1 MGGGGIANIL
11 LPFSTSPERTAR
23 FPKHCSR
30 TEDSRMLGNSRYV
43 PSRLLIGLLHPIVEH
58 VLNGSSTL
66 APFVTPALAVG
77 AVALAYT
84 DRGALA
90 IVCLGLASWFALTGY
105 MRFVVAQRL
114 VTREIVVDTGGVA
127 APLTLAFFSDAHL
140 GRYKSE
146 KWLARV
152 VARVNAYRP
161 DAVLIGGDFF
171 FNRGQIDPDKL
182 LAPMASLVAPLG
194 AYAIYGNHDV
204 GFPGRDRR
212 SVLGKLLPGLGVRV
226 LSNELV
232 RLSHSSTPRTAGMS
246 SAADMSG
253 TPTWLGGM
261 GELWRDNF
269 KFGEVRTKLDAT
281 GEPGPLI
288 VLAHN
293 PDAMHE
299 LGPADRAD
307 LFLFGHTHAGQIR
320 VPFLPGFGIP
330 ARGPLYRGAYRLP
343 QGNVYVTS
351 GMSCSSRRCHL

>member
-1 MGGGGIANIL
+1 
-11 LPFSTSPERTAR
+11 
-23 FPKHCSR
+23 
-30 TEDSRMLGNSRYV
+30 MLGNSRYV
-43 PSRLLIGLLHPIVEH
+43 PSRLLIALLHPIAEH
-58 VLNGSSTL
+58 ALNGSSTL
-66 APFVTPALAVG
+66 APLVAPALAIG
-77 AVALAYT
+77 AVALAFT

-90 IVCLGLASWFALTGY
+90 LVCLGLASWFALTGY

-114 VTREIVVDTGGVA
+114 ATREIVVDTRGVA

-152 VARVNAYRP
+152 VARVNAYQP

-171 FNRGQIDPDKL
+171 FNRGKIDPDKL
-182 LAPMASLVAPLG
+182 LAPLASLVAPLG

-204 GFPGRDRR
+204 GLPGRDRR
-212 SVLGKLLPGLGVRV
+212 PVLGKLLPRLGVRV

-232 RLSHSSTPRTAGMS
+232 RLSHSGAAGMS
-246 SAADMSG
+246 GAPS
-253 TPTWLGGM
+253 WLGGM
-261 GELWRDNF
+261 GELWRDDF
-269 KFGEVRTKLDAT
+269 KFGEVRSNLDAT

-293 PDAMHE
+293 PDAVHE

-351 GMSCSSRRCHL
+351 GIGETSSSCRLATTCEIVIVRIR